1 MLQWFKSND
10 LPVSIKNC
18 EETWILLMS
27 KILARILCGWN
38 HTDNIYL
45 EWTFLLFDEKKTCYN
60 YCTFCKCLWKCFS
73 PRKHLTDF
81 LQNDIIFRFNNMQ
94 LIKHLPSNPGTIFT
108 LQNIFNSYDNN
119 VWINIFIF
127 KNNSKYS

>member
-18 EETWILLMS
+18 EETWILLMC

-45 EWTFLLFDEKKTCYN
+45 EWTFLLFDEKKLVITIAHFASVCEN
-60 YCTFCKCLWKCFS
+60 VFS
-73 PRKHLTDF
+73 PRKH
-81 LQNDIIFRFNNMQ
+81 
-94 LIKHLPSNPGTIFT
+94 
-108 LQNIFNSYDNN
+108 
-119 VWINIFIF
+119 
-127 KNNSKYS
+127 